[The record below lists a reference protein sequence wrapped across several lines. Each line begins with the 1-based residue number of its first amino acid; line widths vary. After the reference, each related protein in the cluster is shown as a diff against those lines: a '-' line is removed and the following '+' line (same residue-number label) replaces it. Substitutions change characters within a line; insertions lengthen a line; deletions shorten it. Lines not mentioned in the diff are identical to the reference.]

1 MNPAE
6 IFGLALFKKTQNE
19 FKSIE
24 HGPQSSISEAAETLH
39 TTEEPHKMT
48 KNLGMAILGMDNSE
62 KPITVVPEDIGQ
74 IETSYPSDTKEG
86 SKDGTP

>member
-1 MNPAE
+1 
-6 IFGLALFKKTQNE
+6 
-19 FKSIE
+19 
-24 HGPQSSISEAAETLH
+24 
-39 TTEEPHKMT
+39 MT

-62 KPITVVPEDIGQ
+62 KPITVVPEDIEQ